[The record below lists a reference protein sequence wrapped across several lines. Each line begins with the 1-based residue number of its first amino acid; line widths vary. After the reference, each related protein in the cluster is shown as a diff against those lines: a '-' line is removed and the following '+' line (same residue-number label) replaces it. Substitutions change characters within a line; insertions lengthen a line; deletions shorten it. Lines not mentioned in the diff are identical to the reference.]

1 MHSIGLWN
9 VDDRRAHRWIERTGL
24 IMEAQHQEQSASASE
39 AEIARKPYRAP
50 TVVPWGSLRDVT
62 RAVAAQG
69 ASDGG
74 SKANKRGTR

>member
-9 VDDRRAHRWIERTGL
+9 ADDRRARRWIERTGL

-39 AEIARKPYRAP
+39 AEIARKPYQAP

-62 RAVAAQG
+62 RSVAAQG

-74 SKANKRGTR
+74 SKSNKRGTR